1 MNSFHGKMLYS
12 TKVDGMK
19 SGLSDVNVGVYGIF
33 ESSNGNGKWKYYLLS
48 YKVDSNNN
56 VKLTSEWHS
65 FQVDGTHENIEKYS
79 RVVTSVEEGR
89 KMCDEYKLKW
99 TTGSNDTVQE
109 IREEKL
115 NEILKS

>member
-1 MNSFHGKMLYS
+1 MSNFHGKILYS

-19 SGLSDVNVGVYGIF
+19 SGGSDVNVGVYGIF
-33 ESSNGNGKWKYYLLS
+33 ESSSGTGKWRYYLLS

-56 VKLTSEWHS
+56 LKLTSEWHS
-65 FQVDGTHENIEKYS
+65 YQLEATYEQIQKYS
-79 RVVTSVEEGR
+79 KTVSSIDEGR